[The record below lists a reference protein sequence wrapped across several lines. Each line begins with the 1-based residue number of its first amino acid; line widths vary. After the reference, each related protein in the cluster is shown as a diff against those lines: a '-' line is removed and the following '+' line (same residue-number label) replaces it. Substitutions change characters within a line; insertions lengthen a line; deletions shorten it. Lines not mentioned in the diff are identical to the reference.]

1 MKKSVCIKTFQP
13 IYSETKG
20 RYRYR
25 IWEGSATDAGF
36 LMELFLHDIS
46 RQDDVLDM
54 FESIKKSASFA
65 TDLFDYD
72 FEGNNVL
79 LGYEYAPE
87 EPPCVIISK
96 EKLLDGIKQWIWAY
110 GENKNQIVLELSDD
124 NNIRVYTRE
133 GKRKDVWGNE
143 RSDEEW

>member
-13 IYSETKG
+13 IFSETKG
-20 RYRYR
+20 RYRYLV
-25 IWEGSATDAGF
+25 WEGSDTKAGF

-54 FESIKKSASFA
+54 FESIQKNASFS
-65 TDLFDYD
+65 TDMFDYE

-87 EPPCVIISK
+87 ESPCLIISK
-96 EKLLDGIKQWIWAY
+96 EKFLSGIKQWIGAY
-110 GENKNQIVLELSDD
+110 GEDKNQIVLELPD
-124 NNIRVYTRE
+124 NNSIRVYARD
-133 GKRKDVWGNE
+133 GKRKDVWGND
-143 RSDEEW
+143 RGDEEW